1 MLYLDTETYNAEKDI
16 SAGTYEYART
26 AEILLITYAFDN
38 GPVRCWDLTDE
49 DAERPEE
56 LFDALLDGSIQI
68 TAHNAM
74 FDRQILGNC
83 LGYLVGDI
91 AAQPDRWRCT
101 MVKGLTHGF
110 PGSLDQLGQ
119 ILGLPQDQAK
129 LKDGKALIRRFCKPA
144 PKNHKAD
151 RYDRSTHPDEWAK
164 FCDYAVRDIE
174 AMREIDRRLPDWNYR
189 GFELGMYHLD
199 QRINDRGFM
208 VDRELVEAGSRAA
221 GDEKQALAARFI
233 ELTGGAVARPT
244 MRAQFMK
251 FLNDN
256 FDLELDNTRSQ
267 TFKDLLADPDH
278 GLPDEAVELMQ
289 ISIMSNKTSTAKY
302 TALEPAISPDGRF
315 RGGLQFAG
323 AARTRRWAGRT
334 FQPHNLPSRGLPP
347 QKAVDQYIRAL
358 KSGVH
363 DLLFDDLML
372 FGSAALRGVL
382 VASEGKQLTVADL
395 SNIEGRANAWLAGEV
410 WKLEAFES
418 FDQGE
423 GPDLY
428 NVTAAQIIGGDP
440 YNFPKESRNAF
451 GKVPELACLAGNTLV
466 LTDGG
471 LKPIVEISI
480 EDKLWDGCEWVIH
493 RGLVQKGVR
502 PVVNVDG
509 IEVTPDHLIRTG
521 KTWKQ
526 AQELVSNRST
536 LDHALATGSETL
548 PFPVSNLDQPG
559 ASVLSWL
566 AATAVR
572 HPTKFRS
579 ATYDLVARLAA
590 TLAHSRNRPE
600 HGDLVSAHVSGANTF
615 GGFPIAPVQ
624 QFAGAT
630 TRQIEGTPTTAG
642 AGSQSTNRGEKTAR
656 PLSSFLQL
664 LKGGTTQ
671 SWNWIGSTTTA
682 ITNRTIYA
690 SSPNNKTDR
699 TSEPS
704 ENSKNGSTNWKPVF
718 DIALAGPRNRFTVK
732 TDSGYLIAHNCGYQ
746 GGVGA
751 FQTFARAYGVHMAD
765 HWDTIRANMPL
776 FAASAEENYN
786 IWGRERD
793 PELPAT
799 EWIASETVKL
809 AWRHRHPAI
818 ARLWHACEAA
828 ARNALKNPGSTFQA
842 GPYLRFKKVSHAGH
856 GYLLMRL
863 PSGNFLVY
871 FAPRI
876 ATDGT
881 ITHMGLNGLTRQWE
895 RQSTYGGK
903 LVENACQSLSR
914 DILAQNMPACEDAGF
929 EILLTVHDETVT
941 EAPIDDAYSAD
952 RLAALMATRPDWADG
967 FPLAAAGFVA
977 DRYRKDD

>member
-26 AEILLITYAFDN
+26 AEVLLMTYAFDD
-38 GPVRCWDLTDE
+38 GPVRCWDIPAGTISVDGEVVQRPDGLPGELSSVLLADE
-49 DAERPEE
+49 TCAQP
-56 LFDALLDGSIQI
+56 I

-74 FDRQILGNC
+74 FDRVVLTHWLHNSF
-83 LGYLVGDI
+83 GYDI
-91 AAQPDRWRCT
+91 KRHGAKRWRCT
-101 MVKGLTHGF
+101 MCKALTHGF

-119 ILGLPQDQAK
+119 ILGLPQDRAK

-151 RYDRSTHPDEWAK
+151 RYDCRTHPDEWAK
-164 FCDYAVRDIE
+164 FCEYAVRDIE

-233 ELTGGAVARPT
+233 ELTGGAVARPK

-251 FLNDN
+251 FLNETYHM
-256 FDLELDNTRSQ
+256 ELDNTRSQ
-267 TFKDLLADPDH
+267 TFKNLLADPDH
-278 GLPDEAVELMQ
+278 GLPVEAVELMQ

-372 FGSAALRGVL
+372 FGSAVLRGVL

-395 SNIEGRANAWLAGEV
+395 SNIEGRANAWLAGET
-410 WKLEAFES
+410 WKLEAFEA

-428 NVTAAQIIGGDP
+428 NVTAGSLLGQDP
-440 YNFPKESRNAF
+440 YEISKTDRNVM
-451 GKVPELACLAGNTLV
+451 GKVPELAL
-466 LTDGG
+466 
-471 LKPIVEISI
+471 
-480 EDKLWDGCEWVIH
+480 
-493 RGLVQKGVR
+493 
-502 PVVNVDG
+502 
-509 IEVTPDHLIRTG
+509 
-521 KTWKQ
+521 
-526 AQELVSNRST
+526 
-536 LDHALATGSETL
+536 
-548 PFPVSNLDQPG
+548 
-559 ASVLSWL
+559 
-566 AATAVR
+566 
-572 HPTKFRS
+572 
-579 ATYDLVARLAA
+579 
-590 TLAHSRNRPE
+590 
-600 HGDLVSAHVSGANTF
+600 
-615 GGFPIAPVQ
+615 
-624 QFAGAT
+624 
-630 TRQIEGTPTTAG
+630 
-642 AGSQSTNRGEKTAR
+642 
-656 PLSSFLQL
+656 
-664 LKGGTTQ
+664 
-671 SWNWIGSTTTA
+671 
-682 ITNRTIYA
+682 
-690 SSPNNKTDR
+690 
-699 TSEPS
+699 
-704 ENSKNGSTNWKPVF
+704 
-718 DIALAGPRNRFTVK
+718 
-732 TDSGYLIAHNCGYQ
+732 GYQ

-765 HWDTIRANMPL
+765 HWDTIRANMPT

-793 PELPAT
+793 PELPST

-881 ITHMGLNGLTRQWE
+881 LTHMGLNGLTRQWE

-914 DILAQNMPACEDAGF
+914 DILAQNMPACEEAGF

-941 EAPIDDAYSAD
+941 EAPIDDAYSAN
-952 RLAALMATRPDWADG
+952 RLAALMATRPAWADG

-977 DRYRKDD
+977 SRYKKDD

>member
-26 AEILLITYAFDN
+26 AEVLLVTYAVDD
-38 GPVRCWDLTDE
+38 GPVGLWDRTD
-49 DAERPEE
+49 PEQGVPLD
-56 LFDALLDGSIQI
+56 LFRALHDPEIEI

-74 FDRQILGNC
+74 FDRTVLRNQDWAVEWANNI
-83 LGYLVGDI
+83 GD
-91 AAQPDRWRCT
+91 PDRWRCT
-101 MVKGLTHGF
+101 MVKGMTHGF
-110 PGSLDQLGQ
+110 PGSLDQLGK
-119 ILGLPQDQAK
+119 ILGLPQDQSK

-151 RYDRSTHPDEWAK
+151 RYDRDTHPEEWAR
-164 FCDYAVRDIE
+164 FCEYAKRDIE
-174 AMREIDRRLPDWNYR
+174 AMRAIDKRLPDWNYR
-189 GFELGMYHLD
+189 GAELDMYRLD
-199 QRINDRGFM
+199 QRINDRGFK

-221 GDEKQALAARFI
+221 TEEKQTLAERFI

-251 FLNDN
+251 FLNDT

-278 GLPDEAVELMQ
+278 GLPIEAVELMQ

-302 TALEPAISPDGRF
+302 TSLEPAVSPDDRF

-347 QKAVDQYIRAL
+347 QRAVDQYIRAL

-395 SNIEGRANAWLAGEV
+395 SNIEGRANAWLAGET
-410 WKLEAFES
+410 WKLDAFEA

-428 NVTAAQIIGGDP
+428 NVTAGSLLGQDP
-440 YNFPKESRNAF
+440 YEISKTDRDVM
-451 GKVPELACLAGNTLV
+451 GKVPELAL
-466 LTDGG
+466 
-471 LKPIVEISI
+471 
-480 EDKLWDGCEWVIH
+480 
-493 RGLVQKGVR
+493 
-502 PVVNVDG
+502 
-509 IEVTPDHLIRTG
+509 
-521 KTWKQ
+521 
-526 AQELVSNRST
+526 
-536 LDHALATGSETL
+536 
-548 PFPVSNLDQPG
+548 
-559 ASVLSWL
+559 
-566 AATAVR
+566 
-572 HPTKFRS
+572 
-579 ATYDLVARLAA
+579 
-590 TLAHSRNRPE
+590 
-600 HGDLVSAHVSGANTF
+600 
-615 GGFPIAPVQ
+615 
-624 QFAGAT
+624 
-630 TRQIEGTPTTAG
+630 
-642 AGSQSTNRGEKTAR
+642 
-656 PLSSFLQL
+656 
-664 LKGGTTQ
+664 
-671 SWNWIGSTTTA
+671 
-682 ITNRTIYA
+682 
-690 SSPNNKTDR
+690 
-699 TSEPS
+699 
-704 ENSKNGSTNWKPVF
+704 
-718 DIALAGPRNRFTVK
+718 
-732 TDSGYLIAHNCGYQ
+732 GYQ

-765 HWDTIRANMPL
+765 HWNTIRANMPS

-793 PELPAT
+793 PELPST

-828 ARNALKNPGSTFQA
+828 ARNALKNPGKTYKA
-842 GPYLRFKKVSHAGH
+842 GPHLRFRKVSHASH

-863 PSGNFLVY
+863 PSGNFLTY

-914 DILAQNMPACEDAGF
+914 DILAHNMPACENAGF

-941 EAPIDDAYSAD
+941 EAPIDEAYSAE
-952 RLAALMATRPDWADG
+952 RLAALMATPPAWAEG

-977 DRYRKDD
+977 DRYRKD

>member
-38 GPVRCWDLTDE
+38 GSVRCWDLTDE

-83 LGYLVGDI
+83 LGHLVGDI

-233 ELTGGAVARPT
+233 ERTGGVVARPT

-251 FLNDN
+251 FLNDT

-267 TFKDLLADPDH
+267 TFKDLLADPDQ

-395 SNIEGRANAWLAGEV
+395 SNIEGRANAWLAGET
-410 WKLEAFES
+410 WKLEAFEA

-428 NVTAAQIIGGDP
+428 NVTAGSLLGQDP
-440 YNFPKESRNAF
+440 YEISKTDRNVM
-451 GKVPELACLAGNTLV
+451 GKVPELAL
-466 LTDGG
+466 
-471 LKPIVEISI
+471 
-480 EDKLWDGCEWVIH
+480 
-493 RGLVQKGVR
+493 
-502 PVVNVDG
+502 
-509 IEVTPDHLIRTG
+509 
-521 KTWKQ
+521 
-526 AQELVSNRST
+526 
-536 LDHALATGSETL
+536 
-548 PFPVSNLDQPG
+548 
-559 ASVLSWL
+559 
-566 AATAVR
+566 
-572 HPTKFRS
+572 
-579 ATYDLVARLAA
+579 
-590 TLAHSRNRPE
+590 
-600 HGDLVSAHVSGANTF
+600 
-615 GGFPIAPVQ
+615 
-624 QFAGAT
+624 
-630 TRQIEGTPTTAG
+630 
-642 AGSQSTNRGEKTAR
+642 
-656 PLSSFLQL
+656 
-664 LKGGTTQ
+664 
-671 SWNWIGSTTTA
+671 
-682 ITNRTIYA
+682 
-690 SSPNNKTDR
+690 
-699 TSEPS
+699 
-704 ENSKNGSTNWKPVF
+704 
-718 DIALAGPRNRFTVK
+718 
-732 TDSGYLIAHNCGYQ
+732 GYQ

-765 HWDTIRANMPL
+765 HWGTIRANMPT

-793 PELPAT
+793 PELPST

-914 DILAQNMPACEDAGF
+914 DILAQNMPACEEAGF

-952 RLAALMATRPDWADG
+952 RLAALMATRPEWADG

-977 DRYRKDD
+977 SRYKKDD